1 MRPLNPSG
9 GCGISAFLMKFSEVP
24 VSPKRAVWAW
34 VAVAAGLLLIAGC
47 NVTRTAMEVP
57 KAVVPEFDTAANYEV
72 KKGLQEAEYNF
83 NSVAVLPFGRPRSME
98 MDDAV
103 RLQVNRLDELFVTR
117 LRQYGH
123 YQVSPSLEVRRA
135 LTKRSLDYVRRA
147 DLEVATLVGKDLG
160 VDTVLVGEVTRWRER
175 EGGALGAK
183 NPASVA
189 FSAYLFRVDTGELLW
204 KTNFSK
210 TQQALSDNVLEVEN
224 FLKGGATWQSS
235 ETLARLGV
243 EEVLRTF
250 PGHETIDP
258 RNLKF

>member
-1 MRPLNPSG
+1 MNPRG
-9 GCGISAFLMKFSEVP
+9 ACGISSFLMKFSEVP
-24 VSPKRAVWAW
+24 VSPKRAFRAW
-34 VAVAAGLLLIAGC
+34 VAVAAGFLLLAGC
-47 NVTRTAMEVP
+47 NVTRTAVEVP
-57 KAVVPEFDTAANYEV
+57 KAVVPEFDTAANYQV
-72 KKGLQEAEYNF
+72 NRGLQEAPYTF
-83 NSVAVLPFGRPRSME
+83 SSVAVLPFGRPRSM
-98 MDDAV
+98 D
-103 RLQVNRLDELFVTR
+103 LDEVVRVRVNQLDEFFSR
-117 LRQYGH
+117 RIREYGH
-123 YQVSPSLEVRRA
+123 YRVTPGAEVRRA

-147 DLEVATLVGKDLG
+147 DLEVATLVGRDLG

-210 TQQALSDNVLEVEN
+210 TQQALSENVLEVEN
-224 FLKGGATWQSS
+224 FLKGGATWQTS